1 MKYFVRNIKGK
12 DGLDYVSIYARVRHY
27 TDDKKLAIG
36 FKVFPTEWANYI
48 SGKFNRTDWMKSLS
62 ISYAQFDSILAEIKT
77 VLDSSFNPDTAG
89 EDIMKV
95 RDKNIFSLKQYRL

>member
-48 SGKFNRTDWMKSLS
+48 SEIGRASWRERVL
-62 ISYAQFDSILAEIKT
+62 ISVVA
-77 VLDSSFNPDTAG
+77 V
-89 EDIMKV
+89 
-95 RDKNIFSLKQYRL
+95 SLKK